1 MIDIKLAVL
10 IDGDNIPSAYVKE
23 MMEEIAKYG
32 NPTIKRIY
40 GDWTKPHLNKW
51 KNLLLE
57 NAITPIQQ
65 YAYTVG
71 KNATDSAMIID
82 AMDILYSEKVDGFC
96 LVSSD
101 SDFTRLATRLRE
113 AGMKVYGIGEKKTP
127 NPFIVACDKFIYIE
141 ILKHQALESE
151 SETSE
156 TTTATKSGYDKIT
169 QKEIRFI
176 AATIDDVSDDDGWA
190 FLGDVG
196 SLLQKKQP
204 NFDSRNYGFQKLTP
218 LIKSISNFEIERRE
232 DARGR
237 MKLIYVKIKEA
248 TKKGK
253 KR

>member
-1 MIDIKLAVL
+1 MEVNLAVL

-40 GDWTKPHLNKW
+40 GDWTNPRLNKW
-51 KNLLLE
+51 KNVLLE

-65 YAYTVG
+65 YGYTTG

-82 AMDILYSEKVDGFC
+82 AMDILYSGKVHGFC
-96 LVSSD
+96 LATSD

-113 AGMKVYGIGEKKTP
+113 AGMQVYGIGEKKTP

-141 ILKHQALESE
+141 ILKHQTSSDSVGSAKSKGSE
-151 SETSE
+151 KSEFDKL
-156 TTTATKSGYDKIT
+156 TAKDVKL
-169 QKEIRFI
+169 I
-176 AATIDDVSDDDGWA
+176 ATTIDDVADDDGWA

-218 LIKSISNFEIERRE
+218 LINTIPNIDIERRE

-237 MKLIYVKIKEA
+237 KKLIYVKFNE
-248 TKKGK
+248 KKSRARK
-253 KR
+253 K

>member
-1 MIDIKLAVL
+1 MDINLAVL
-10 IDGDNIPSAYVKE
+10 IDGDNIPSANVKE

-40 GDWTKPHLNKW
+40 GDWTKPNLSKW

-65 YAYTVG
+65 YGYTTG

-82 AMDILYSEKVDGFC
+82 AMDILYSEKVHGFC

-141 ILKHQALESE
+141 ILNNNQAEE
-151 SETSE
+151 KG
-156 TTTATKSGYDKIT
+156 TAKSKAKPAIDEVT
-169 QKEIRFI
+169 QKDIQLI
-176 AATIDDVSDDDGWA
+176 ASTISDVADDDGWA

-196 SLLQKKQP
+196 NLLQKKQP
-204 NFDSRNYGFQKLTP
+204 NFDSRNYGYQKLTP
-218 LIKSISNFEIERRE
+218 LIKSLKNFEIEERI
-232 DARGR
+232 GNKN
-237 MKLIYVKIKEA
+237 KLKLVYVRL
-248 TKKGK
+248 KKK
-253 KR
+253 K

>member
-1 MIDIKLAVL
+1 MDVKLAVL

-40 GDWTKPHLNKW
+40 GDWTNPRLGKW
-51 KNLLLE
+51 KNVLLE

-65 YAYTVG
+65 YGYTSG

-82 AMDILYSEKVDGFC
+82 AMDILYSGDVNGFC

-113 AGMKVYGIGEKKTP
+113 AGMQVFGIGEKKTP

-141 ILKHQALESE
+141 ILKNQASGDSTEDTE
-151 SETSE
+151 EQ
-156 TTTATKSGYDKIT
+156 KSSKSDVDKIT
-169 QKEIRFI
+169 NKEIRLI
-176 AATIDDVSDDDGWA
+176 STTIDDLADDDGWA
-190 FLGDVG
+190 FMGDVG

-218 LIKSISNFEIERRE
+218 LINSVGNFEIERRE
-232 DARGR
+232 DAKGR
-237 MKLIYVKIKEA
+237 RKLIYVKIKEKRQRGR
-248 TKKGK
+248 KK
-253 KR
+253 